1 MYFPLM
7 RKCIPP
13 LDFCSVS
20 VTLVASSSHTFQF
33 IELQESINKE
43 SSRYLRHSLRSAN
56 PSSAPTPNS
65 SGVGSSS
72 GSFTVKDEQI
82 PDRVQHDYDELE
94 KLANEKI
101 RLTEK
106 LNSLIARTRARLD
119 HDLKKVLILQG
130 DLDPNHPPPTL
141 SAAPTLAAGLNSVAG
156 LGGSHSGI
164 GVGAVSSGAGGGSS
178 GVGGVGSGVGTGAGG
193 YAGAG
198 HGSMRNPVQMM
209 NESLRSVMAGV
220 DALAVPAQQQH
231 QQQVASAIPGATA
244 TNKRTSSSNMHASS
258 VMYSTDSICICGI
271 NRCQENR
278 INGHDPFHQTPQP
291 STCDYQRTPAT
302 RTFRSFCNSAPP
314 LSRPS
319 LASAATSTT
328 ETSNSCAHGCRW
340 RGRRC

>member
-1 MYFPLM
+1 M
-7 RKCIPP
+7 
-13 LDFCSVS
+13 S
-20 VTLVASSSHTFQF
+20 VTLVASPSHTFQF
-33 IELQESINKE
+33 PELQETINKE

-72 GSFTVKDEQI
+72 GPFTAKDEQI

-101 RLTEK
+101 KLTEK
-106 LNSLIARTRARLD
+106 LNSLMARTRARLD

-141 SAAPTLAAGLNSVAG
+141 SAAPTLAAGLNSVVG
-156 LGGSHSGI
+156 LGGGHSGI

-178 GVGGVGSGVGTGAGG
+178 GVGGVGLGVGAGAGG

-209 NESLRSVMAGV
+209 NESLRNAMAGAEV
-220 DALAVPAQQQH
+220 LAVPVQQQH

-244 TNKRTSSSNMHASS
+244 TNKRTSQSNIHTSSAL
-258 VMYSTDSICICGI
+258 YLTDSMDA
-271 NRCQENR
+271 RYTQ
-278 INGHDPFHQTPQP
+278 
-291 STCDYQRTPAT
+291 
-302 RTFRSFCNSAPP
+302 
-314 LSRPS
+314 
-319 LASAATSTT
+319 ASEKPHRQS
-328 ETSNSCAHGCRW
+328 
-340 RGRRC
+340 